1 MHFNEL
7 ISIMKKV
14 ILLCGGNKGNRAY
27 YMDSARRMIEQAIG
41 KILQVSAI
49 YESAPWG
56 FQAEQNFYNQ
66 VVVVETR
73 LAPMAILKKI
83 WEIEKKLGRI
93 RVGNQYSSRTID
105 IDILF
110 YEQEIIDTPDLV
122 VPHPQL
128 HQRRFTLTPLAEI
141 LPDWIHP
148 KFNQSISVLLKQC
161 TDSSSVEVIKP

>member
-1 MHFNEL
+1 
-7 ISIMKKV
+7 MKKV

-27 YMDSARRMIEQAIG
+27 YMNTARQMIEQAIG

-73 LAPMAILKKI
+73 WAPLDILKKI
-83 WEIEKKLGRI
+83 WEIEKKLGRT
-93 RVGNQYSSRTID
+93 RAGKQYSSRTMD

-141 LPDWIHP
+141 LPHWVHP
-148 KFNQSISVLLKQC
+148 QFNQSIDVLLKQC
-161 TDSSSVEVIKP
+161 TDSSSVEAIKP

>member
-1 MHFNEL
+1 
-7 ISIMKKV
+7 MKKV

-27 YMDSARRMIEQAIG
+27 YMESACKLIEQTIG
-41 KILQVSAI
+41 KVIQSSAI

-73 LAPMAILKKI
+73 LAPLAILKKI
-83 WEIEKKLGRI
+83 WGIEKTLGRI

-110 YEQEIIDTPDLV
+110 YEQEIIDTSELV

-148 KFNQSISVLLKQC
+148 GFNQPIRVLLEQC
-161 TDSSSVEVIKP
+161 TDLSSVKVVES

>member
-1 MHFNEL
+1 
-7 ISIMKKV
+7 MKKV

-27 YMDSARRMIEQAIG
+27 YMDSAREMIEQTIG
-41 KILQVSAI
+41 DVLQSSAI

-56 FQAEQNFYNQ
+56 FQAEQKFYNQ
-66 VVVVETR
+66 VVVVITR
-73 LAPMAILKKI
+73 LAPSAILKKI

-141 LPDWIHP
+141 LPHWVHP
-148 KFNQSISVLLKQC
+148 KFNQSIDVLLNQC
-161 TDSSSVEVIKP
+161 TDSSSVEAIKP

>member
-1 MHFNEL
+1 
-7 ISIMKKV
+7 MKKV

-27 YMDSARRMIEQAIG
+27 YMDSARKMIEETIG
-41 KILQVSAI
+41 KIIQLSAI

-66 VVVVETR
+66 IVVVKTR
-73 LAPMAILKKI
+73 LASLAILKKI
-83 WEIEKKLGRI
+83 WEIEKKLGRT
-93 RVGNQYSSRTID
+93 RAGKQYSSRTMD

-128 HQRRFTLTPLAEI
+128 HQRRFTLAPLAEI
-141 LPDWIHP
+141 LPDWNHP
-148 KFNQSISVLLKQC
+148 GFNQSVGVLLEQC
-161 TDSSSVEVIKP
+161 TDTSKVEAIKR

>member
-1 MHFNEL
+1 
-7 ISIMKKV
+7 MKKV
-14 ILLCGGNKGNRAY
+14 ILLCGGNKGNRDY
-27 YMDSARRMIEQAIG
+27 YMDTARQMIEQAIG

-66 VVVVETR
+66 IVVVKTK
-73 LAPMAILKKI
+73 LAPLAILKKI

-128 HQRRFTLTPLAEI
+128 HLRRFTLAPLAEI

-148 KFNQSISVLLKQC
+148 GFNQSVGVLLEQC
-161 TDSSSVEVIKP
+161 TDISKVEAIKR